1 MQASKDQLIAELAAA
16 GAVQNA
22 ASMFE
27 YAVDKHKDLLCVC
40 AVDHPVRY
48 TFKQLD
54 EAANRI
60 AWWGLSIGL
69 KQLQTVALLMENRPE
84 YLAMTMGFAK
94 IGVTIALINTNLT
107 TQLLHHAIS
116 VSAAEVVIVSS
127 AKMDN
132 WLSCCGEASFVS
144 EPQKTTEPSS
154 LETLGWFDRPIHV
167 YCFTG
172 DGESPQPALPIP
184 GTRTL
189 VATNPTYSYLSPD
202 ILNTFGSSRPDPTT
216 SRNMVTARMP
226 LYYIYTSGTTGSSKA
241 ARFSHRRFVGAAV
254 TWATPSRLNRGDAYY
269 VALPLYHGNAG
280 VVAVAPSYL
289 LGNVIVLRERFS
301 VINFF
306 KDIRQFGCVATIYIG
321 ELWRY
326 LLTLPET
333 ERTDVAINDH
343 DGALDSST
351 HPFSP
356 LRIAIGNGLG
366 EEVWKCIKAR
376 FGITHVVE
384 HYGSTE
390 MPGDA
395 VLNYMG
401 KPGSCGYVPR
411 EVSIMKSKRGD
422 GGVIVRYDVESES
435 VVRGSDGLCVVC
447 EAGEVGE
454 MIMCLPGGEYDGYVS
469 EGDTQ
474 RKLYR
479 GVFEAEDSWWR
490 SGDLL
495 RMDAEG
501 FFYFIDRTG
510 DSFRWKGEN
519 VSTIDVQ
526 RALVSFPGIC
536 EANAY
541 GVKIPHSDGRAGM
554 VSLVLA
560 EGTTR
565 HSFRFDALTLHLQKH
580 LPVYARPLFVRLREG
595 VHVTTSTLKF
605 VKYVYVQEGYRM
617 AAESTDVVYVYRNG
631 AKIWE
636 LVDEMVADRI
646 DVEGI

>member
-1 MQASKDQLIAELAAA
+1 MTMHMSTNEYESEYYRMQASKDQLIAELAAA

-22 ASMFE
+22 ASM
-27 YAVDKHKDLLCVC
+27 HKDLLCVC

-94 IGVTIALINTNLT
+94 LGDHCADQHQSDNAATTPRDISTYSRVLFYWRWRVT
-107 TQLLHHAIS
+107 
-116 VSAAEVVIVSS
+116 AACVANS
-127 AKMDN
+127 
-132 WLSCCGEASFVS
+132 
-144 EPQKTTEPSS
+144 
-154 LETLGWFDRPIHV
+154 
-167 YCFTG
+167 
-172 DGESPQPALPIP
+172 

-541 GVKIPHSDGRAGM
+541 GVKIPRSDGRAGM

>member
-1 MQASKDQLIAELAAA
+1 MTMHMSTNEYESEYYRMQASKDQLIAELAAA

-94 IGVTIALINTNLT
+94 IGSDHCADQHQSDNAAT
-107 TQLLHHAIS
+107 TPRDIS
-116 VSAAEVVIVSS
+116 VCSRNLFTCIVLLAMESHR
-127 AKMDN
+127 
-132 WLSCCGEASFVS
+132 
-144 EPQKTTEPSS
+144 S
-154 LETLGWFDRPIHV
+154 LRCQF
-167 YCFTG
+167 
-172 DGESPQPALPIP
+172 P

-401 KPGSCGYVPR
+401 KPW
-411 EVSIMKSKRGD
+411 
-422 GGVIVRYDVESES
+422 IVRI
-435 VVRGSDGLCVVC
+435 RATG
-447 EAGEVGE
+447 AGEVGE

-541 GVKIPHSDGRAGM
+541 GVKIPRSDGRAGM